1 MTDFEDFDLDNLNIN
16 INNLN
21 LVFEEKSITDPK
33 IKYDERTTE
42 YYKTLRKLKLDPI
55 TCDELENKPHF
66 EFKYKWDPY
75 TGERLEEDPDGP
87 LCFDAD
93 TLIKYYHIHRL
104 RDLWVEPKQE
114 MYGLYQGYYDYLV
127 GAAVLKDNKVE
138 INIEGRGNCPEKY
151 LFRLPI
157 IDCYLPK
164 EHNNN
169 IITMGPILT
178 DSDIKDIYEIAN
190 MNKNNYK
197 INYKKDRPSIIEM
210 KKAYDQAINKNP
222 IINYKYEKNLSEQ
235 EIRTKEN
242 HVNVAILKIL

>member
-1 MTDFEDFDLDNLNIN
+1 MTEFEDFDLDNIDL
-16 INNLN
+16 NNLN
-21 LVFEEKSITDPK
+21 LEYKEKSNNTTK
-33 IKYDERTTE
+33 FEYDERTTE

-55 TCDELENKPHF
+55 TCEELDNKVHF

-75 TGERLEEDPDGP
+75 TGERGEQDPDGP

-164 EHNNN
+164 GHNNN

-178 DSDIKDIYEIAN
+178 DSEIKEINEIAN

-197 INYKKDRPSIIEM
+197 INYKSTRPSIIEM

-222 IINYKYEKNLSEQ
+222 IINYKYEKNLTEQ
-235 EIRTKEN
+235 EIRTREN
-242 HVNVAILKIL
+242 HVNVAILKML

>member
-1 MTDFEDFDLDNLNIN
+1 MDLIMAEFEDFDLDNLNIDFVN
-16 INNLN
+16 INL
-21 LVFEEKSITDPK
+21 EHTKKSNIETK
-33 IKYDERTTE
+33 IEYEERTTQ

-55 TCDELENKPHF
+55 TCEELENKPHF

-75 TGERLEEDPDGP
+75 TGERLEEDEDGP

-93 TLIKYYHIHRL
+93 TLIKYFHTHRL

-127 GAAVLKDNKVE
+127 GTASFKDNKVE

-178 DSDIKDIYEIAN
+178 DDEIKEIKEIAN
-190 MNKNNYK
+190 QDKNNY
-197 INYKKDRPSIIEM
+197 
-210 KKAYDQAINKNP
+210 QAINNNP
-222 IINYKYEKNLSEQ
+222 TINYKYNKLNER
-235 EIRTKEN
+235 EIKTSEN
-242 HVNVAILKIL
+242 HLNVEILKVL